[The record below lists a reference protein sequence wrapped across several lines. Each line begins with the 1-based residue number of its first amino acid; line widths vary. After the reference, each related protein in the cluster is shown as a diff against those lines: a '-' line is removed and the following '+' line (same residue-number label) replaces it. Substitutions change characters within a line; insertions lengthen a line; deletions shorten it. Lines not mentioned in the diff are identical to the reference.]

1 MTFHIK
7 NIRHLKRLKFLII
20 IVRADPLCMKKDDY
34 FPVCLLFCSF
44 FFSWGESL
52 VDAFFF
58 RYLVPSHCM
67 SCSKVVEQC
76 PIGGC
81 GQYHRRED
89 MPTHLADKVGYHF
102 DLLKRER
109 TQMLWKVAK
118 VKKITVILE
127 LIHVGELITVKSTTE
142 AVSRD
147 LKIQACTEPEPW
159 QYKWSGSGSLN
170 SRFVEVWIYS
180 VYCGN
185 ITQVRNPNIWL
196 TFTNYVLYQL
206 KAGLIIYL
214 TLQKP
219 DTLLFR
225 FFFPHGEKA

>member
-7 NIRHLKRLKFLII
+7 NIRRLKSRKFFINCKSGSFMYEKGRLLSCLFVVLFVYCFLI
-20 IVRADPLCMKKDDY
+20 RWNHLSMLC
-34 FPVCLLFCSF
+34 
-44 FFSWGESL
+44 
-52 VDAFFF
+52 FF

-127 LIHVGELITVKSTTE
+127 LIHFGKLSTVKSKIE
-142 AVSRD
+142 AVSRA
-147 LKIQACTEPEPW
+147 LKIQACTEPQPW
-159 QYKWSGSGSLN
+159 WYECSGSLN
-170 SRFVEVWIYS
+170 SRFV
-180 VYCGN
+180 
-185 ITQVRNPNIWL
+185 
-196 TFTNYVLYQL
+196 
-206 KAGLIIYL
+206 
-214 TLQKP
+214 
-219 DTLLFR
+219 
-225 FFFPHGEKA
+225 